1 MIDWTQIIISFIGI
15 GGLTAIV
22 TLVERKSAAML
33 DNAKK
38 LAESYKELAEEY
50 QHREERTQQLL
61 ELKERE
67 LMTQIK
73 MNSSLRHDLDD
84 AHTATAVAKL
94 MYCKNSKCVN
104 RDPPFGCKADEIMKG
119 LRDTTR
125 KSYKNDEAQADP
137 ELAKK

>member
-1 MIDWTQIIISFIGI
+1 MIDWTQVIVAFIGI

-38 LAESYKELAEEY
+38 LADSYKELAEEY
-50 QHREERTQQLL
+50 QKREERTQQLL
-61 ELKERE
+61 EDKEAS
-67 LMTQIK
+67 LMSQIK

-84 AHTATAVAKL
+84 AHTETAVAKL

-104 RDPPFGCKADEIMKG
+104 RDPPFGCKAEDIMRN
-119 LRDTTR
+119 LRSEKPGKRYEMQTAP
-125 KSYKNDEAQADP
+125 KVAEK
-137 ELAKK
+137 